1 MNQAPASIAG
11 PTSRA
16 SRDQA
21 AGGVNQTMRLPGH
34 LLYLFHDRINDD
46 IEVAIFIDTV
56 KIALVWRE
64 SLYLAY
70 QVLRLWRAQKY
81 SNIL

>member
-1 MNQAPASIAG
+1 
-11 PTSRA
+11 
-16 SRDQA
+16 
-21 AGGVNQTMRLPGH
+21 MRLPGH